1 MKIIWINKISL
12 EKEVKR
18 LLLLMKITWIILF
31 ICIFQLQAVTSYGQ
45 GVELSIK
52 TEEVSLDQLFNEIEK
67 QSEFLFNYKDTDI
80 SHIKA
85 KVNIQNGKI
94 EEVLTE
100 ALKNTD
106 LSFSISGR
114 HVTIFKIPQSAKGNR
129 KLITGSVKDD
139 RGELLLGVSI
149 VIKGTSAGTVTDI
162 NGIYSIE
169 VPNEQSVL
177 VFNYLGYST
186 KEVSV
191 EGKDKLDVVLTEN
204 SQNLEEIVVVGYG
217 IQKKVNLTGAV
228 GTATSK
234 DLQNKAI
241 TNALEGLQGLIP
253 NFNINYN
260 DGNPGST
267 PNLNVR
273 GFESLNGG
281 EPLIIVDGNQS
292 DTYFLSRLS
301 PEDIENISVLKDA
314 SSAAIYGAR
323 AAFGVV
329 LVTTKKGYRN
339 VEKTNVSFSSNL
351 ILGTPNYLP
360 KMVNSYV
367 HASTVNEA
375 LRQKG
380 EPIRFKEEDIEK
392 MRLYHMDPSK
402 YPIEQIDENGD
413 YYFWGTINYMD
424 EVLKKTITRW
434 RNNINVSGGT
444 KLIDYYVS
452 GGYTSDEGIFKY
464 SNADI
469 DIFNV
474 KAKVNANITS
484 WWTIGTNIDYVKD
497 KQSKPHDYLN
507 WWDRIYSQRTYF
519 NIINPVNGYY
529 TNNPLVYL
537 REGSRTSSN
546 ETTTVLSFDTKI
558 TPLKDWNIY
567 GKYTYREYSNNEND
581 VAKKLYMSDNYGYRF
596 PGNAI
601 WNGSASTSSVSE
613 YSKVTKQNTFDVYS
627 DYETRFAEKHYFKI
641 MVGFNQEEYW
651 LKDFK
656 AKRENMINDKIPS
669 LNLTNGEDYVS
680 QSEYSWATR
689 GAFYRLNY
697 SFKDRY
703 LFETSGRY
711 DGSSRFPKDSRFGF
725 FPSASVGWRISEE
738 SFMKWS
744 RKYLD
749 NLKFRITY
757 GALGNQDVSTYAY
770 IASMEAKQINY
781 LLGGQRPI
789 GVNVPA
795 LVSPDL
801 TWETVK
807 TLNFGI
813 DFSLFDSRLNGSFD
827 VYERKTLDMLTSGDA
842 MPGIL
847 GASAPE
853 RNGADLSTKGWELVL
868 NWNDHIGDF
877 TYGISFTL
885 SDSKSKI
892 TKYDNPTGSLKTHY
906 EGETI
911 GEIWGYETEG
921 FIDTEEKRDY
931 INNNGI
937 QQYFYN
943 GAWKLGDIQYRDIND
958 DGKVDR
964 GDYTL
969 GNHGDLKVIG
979 NNQAHYNYG
988 ISLSAGWKGLSVS
1001 AFFQGVGKRDFM
1013 PSGYMFWPFSD
1024 AWGNIQEHQLDTW
1037 SIDNPNAYYPQ
1048 LEAAADRNYENQTKY
1063 LQNGAYIRLKNLSI
1077 SYELPKQWLKHTF
1090 IENARFTLSGRNLWT
1105 GTKLIKPYDPE
1116 IMVQAI
1122 DPEDGT
1128 EAKTI
1133 DTRIKNGLFYPLK
1146 REFAIGIALNF

>member
-18 LLLLMKITWIILF
+18 LLHLMKITWIILF

-45 GVELSIK
+45 SVELSIK
-52 TEEVSLDQLFNEIEK
+52 TEEVSLEQIFNEIEK

-85 KVNIQNGKI
+85 KVNVKGKI

-100 ALKNTD
+100 ALKNTN

-114 HVTIFKIPQSAKGNR
+114 HVTVFKIPQSVKGNR

-339 VEKTNVSFSSNL
+339 IEKTNVSFSSNL

-519 NIINPVNGYY
+519 NIRV
-529 TNNPLVYL
+529 
-537 REGSRTSSN
+537 
-546 ETTTVLSFDTKI
+546 
-558 TPLKDWNIY
+558 
-567 GKYTYREYSNNEND
+567 
-581 VAKKLYMSDNYGYRF
+581 
-596 PGNAI
+596 
-601 WNGSASTSSVSE
+601 
-613 YSKVTKQNTFDVYS
+613 
-627 DYETRFAEKHYFKI
+627 
-641 MVGFNQEEYW
+641 
-651 LKDFK
+651 
-656 AKRENMINDKIPS
+656 
-669 LNLTNGEDYVS
+669 
-680 QSEYSWATR
+680 
-689 GAFYRLNY
+689 
-697 SFKDRY
+697 
-703 LFETSGRY
+703 
-711 DGSSRFPKDSRFGF
+711 
-725 FPSASVGWRISEE
+725 
-738 SFMKWS
+738 
-744 RKYLD
+744 
-749 NLKFRITY
+749 
-757 GALGNQDVSTYAY
+757 
-770 IASMEAKQINY
+770 
-781 LLGGQRPI
+781 
-789 GVNVPA
+789 
-795 LVSPDL
+795 
-801 TWETVK
+801 
-807 TLNFGI
+807 
-813 DFSLFDSRLNGSFD
+813 
-827 VYERKTLDMLTSGDA
+827 
-842 MPGIL
+842 
-847 GASAPE
+847 
-853 RNGADLSTKGWELVL
+853 
-868 NWNDHIGDF
+868 
-877 TYGISFTL
+877 
-885 SDSKSKI
+885 
-892 TKYDNPTGSLKTHY
+892 
-906 EGETI
+906 
-911 GEIWGYETEG
+911 
-921 FIDTEEKRDY
+921 
-931 INNNGI
+931 
-937 QQYFYN
+937 
-943 GAWKLGDIQYRDIND
+943 
-958 DGKVDR
+958 
-964 GDYTL
+964 
-969 GNHGDLKVIG
+969 
-979 NNQAHYNYG
+979 
-988 ISLSAGWKGLSVS
+988 
-1001 AFFQGVGKRDFM
+1001 
-1013 PSGYMFWPFSD
+1013 
-1024 AWGNIQEHQLDTW
+1024 
-1037 SIDNPNAYYPQ
+1037 
-1048 LEAAADRNYENQTKY
+1048 
-1063 LQNGAYIRLKNLSI
+1063 
-1077 SYELPKQWLKHTF
+1077 
-1090 IENARFTLSGRNLWT
+1090 
-1105 GTKLIKPYDPE
+1105 
-1116 IMVQAI
+1116 
-1122 DPEDGT
+1122 
-1128 EAKTI
+1128 
-1133 DTRIKNGLFYPLK
+1133 
-1146 REFAIGIALNF
+1146 